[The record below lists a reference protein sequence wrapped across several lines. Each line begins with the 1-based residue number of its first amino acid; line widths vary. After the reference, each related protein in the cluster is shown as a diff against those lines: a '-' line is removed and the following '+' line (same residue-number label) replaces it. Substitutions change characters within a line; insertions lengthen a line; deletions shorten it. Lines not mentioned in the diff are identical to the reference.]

1 MTKAQ
6 AKKHYG
12 SYAAIARAL
21 KIAPQS
27 LNCWGE
33 RPPKLRQFQ
42 LAHHSGGELKVD
54 KACFTG

>member
-1 MTKAQ
+1 MTTDQCVKHFGSKA
-6 AKKHYG
+6 AV
-12 SYAAIARAL
+12 ARVL
-21 KIAPQS
+21 VIAPQS
-27 LNCWGE
+27 LNCWGK